1 MRLFDAIG
9 KFFRNLFNIQAHKI
23 NKAADDLYDGVEGIE
38 AAFTEYGDNL
48 KDQYQSMEKA
58 VGQQQM
64 IIEQKRQR
72 LEKMNEE
79 EEKLIKRRRGAL
91 VKAQEAKAAGDT
103 KTVDDMRAAYAD
115 YDAKINKI
123 EADQARIEQEVKQA
137 TVAMEEHMRMLRKL
151 HRKIQELPQDQ
162 ADAIAD
168 RIGAQ
173 STLEFNRRMQ
183 GLTKSTDRSGIDAV
197 LAKNRELTAQ
207 AKVSQVM
214 AGADSEAQDEELEAL
229 GTGSDSDFDAML
241 VAMEAEEAAKTGEKV
256 KDEGQADGAE
266 RPEI

>member
-38 AAFTEYGDNL
+38 AAFTEYGDNV
-48 KDQYQSMEKA
+48 KDQYQAMEKA

-64 IIEQKRQR
+64 IIEQKKQR
-72 LEKMNEE
+72 LEKLNED

-91 VKAQEAKAAGDT
+91 VKAQQAKQAGDT
-103 KTVDDMRAAYAD
+103 KTIEDMRAAYSD
-115 YDAKINKI
+115 YDTKITGI
-123 EADQARIEQEVKQA
+123 ETEQVRLDQEIQQARTA
-137 TVAMEEHMRMLRKL
+137 LDEHMRMLRKL
-151 HRKIQELPQDQ
+151 HRKIQDLPQEQ

-168 RIGAQ
+168 RIGAE

-183 GLTKSTDRSGIDAV
+183 GLMKSTDRSGIDAV
-197 LAKNRELTAQ
+197 LEKNRELTAQ

-214 AGADSEAQDEELEAL
+214 AGADSEAQDEELESL
-229 GTGSDSDFDAML
+229 GASSDSDFDQMLAAMD
-241 VAMEAEEAAKTGEKV
+241 AEEAAKTGADAEEKPET
-256 KDEGQADGAE
+256 D